1 MCLIRDYLDATQ
13 KWQAE
18 RGPRTLVWFQVG
30 LFYEV
35 YALKRPT
42 DEHYT
47 GSAIA
52 DFRQIAEVVIVI
64 KKNQQLQYHGEMWQ
78 IAFAGLPLKN
88 HADALAKLQAQDYT
102 VVIYN
107 QDGVGGGGNGKNVKR
122 QLYEI
127 ISPGTYFG
135 VDLSTPVLSNHSMC
149 VWLFESKP
157 TRLMPQSEF
166 HASVA
171 TVDILTGLPTLF
183 DLKTS
188 RHEWEGHE
196 WEELERHIQ
205 LYAPKECLVVLDLV
219 APPPVNF
226 LERLGLKTTK
236 VHLIDFL
243 KKGGQEDLF
252 VCAQRANKQLY
263 QQETFK
269 KYYQGTLAWE
279 DVPAAAQAFTLLLEF
294 VQRHSPYLV
303 QKLLKPR
310 VEDPCDK
317 LKLANHSLQQLN
329 IIDGPSDTKV
339 RLRSVSALLNHCL
352 TNMGRRAFLY
362 AIQHPV
368 TARAMLQQSYD
379 MTEYVLARPPLW
391 AHWRRLLRPMTDVDK
406 IWRKIVLRKV
416 LPKELA
422 FLLQDLRAG
431 LLVHGTLKE
440 DVKLSTYLP
449 LANDQVQDL
458 AAYLDQTF
466 YFERLGH
473 QDQDQ
478 QKDQDKDQHKDK
490 DQDVDEGASA
500 DASADARAEATA
512 EATEASA
519 GAEDMEACIFIK
531 PGLSETFDLLVQ
543 ASYDNQDKLEAIRQY
558 LSDLLKP
565 LEEKN
570 VSKSVKDFIKIH
582 AAAKSDPILLGTQRR
597 ILLLKE
603 QIKKKKASQVPLV
616 YFSRYTRRNETFLF
630 ELAAL
635 DMAKAANKND
645 WFIKS
650 AQINGLTSQILTN
663 KLALQKEQ
671 AEVFQRI
678 LEEMV
683 NTQSDV
689 MRDFSTFLSAV
700 DLLQNKCYVA
710 HTYNYCKP
718 TLLPDAMAGSSLPA
732 GSLPA
737 GSLPAGSLPA
747 GSLLAGSLP
756 AGSLPAGSLPAGSL
770 QCTGLRHPLIQ
781 ELQQEELYVTNDL
794 SIGSVGPQ
802 PEREREREREQGHM
816 QGHMHGHLQ
825 GLLLY
830 GTNAVGKT
838 SFIKAVGI
846 ALILAQTGMY
856 VPCDTFAY
864 RPYTAIFTRILGND
878 NLFKGLSTFAVEM
891 SELRTILLQA
901 NQQSLVLG
909 DELCAGTESDS
920 ALSIFTAGVEALARL
935 GSTFLFAT
943 HFHEVSAY
951 AEIKALPGVHL
962 MHMAVQFDERTQV
975 LQYDRKLRPGPGAS
989 MYGLEVCK
997 AMRLPTEFLERAH
1010 AIRLKYATR
1019 LEQSVLL
1026 REPTRY
1032 NAQKLKGGLCEHCRE
1047 RPSVD
1052 VHHFQH
1058 QQEANPLNGYI
1069 GGFHK
1074 NHVAN
1079 LGNLC
1084 AECHVAVH
1092 QSGRQ
1097 HKKVRLNAE
1106 MRVMDLNEWYR
1117 MNHTE
1122 WIIQKNW
1129 IKDFLR

>member
-1 MCLIRDYLDATQ
+1 MCLIREYLDATQ

-107 QDGVGGGGNGKNVKR
+107 QDGIGMGKNVNGVSVSLGKNVNGVSLGKNVKR

-157 TRLMPQSEF
+157 TRILPQSEF

-219 APPPVNF
+219 AAPPINF

-368 TARAMLQQSYD
+368 TARAVLQQSYD

-391 AHWRRLLRPMTDVDK
+391 AHWRRLLRPITDVDK

-422 FLLQDLRAG
+422 FLLQDVRAG
-431 LLVHGTLKE
+431 LQVHGTLQE
-440 DVKLSTYLP
+440 DVKLRTYLP
-449 LANDQVQDL
+449 LAVDQVQDL
-458 AAYLDQTF
+458 AAYLDKTF
-466 YFERLGH
+466 YFERLWH

-478 QKDQDKDQHKDK
+478 GQDQDQDQDKDQDKD
-490 DQDVDEGASA
+490 VDEGECATAGATASA
-500 DASADARAEATA
+500 T
-512 EATEASA
+512 ASA
-519 GAEDMEACIFIK
+519 GPSPSAGAEEAEDMEACIFIK
-531 PGLSETFDLLVQ
+531 PGLSEKFDLLVQ

-570 VSKSVKDFIKIH
+570 VSKSVKEFIKIH

-603 QIKKKKASQVPLV
+603 QIKKKKATQVPLV

-630 ELAAL
+630 ELEAL

-650 AQINGLTSQILTN
+650 SQINGLTSQILTN

-718 TLLPDAMAGSSLPA
+718 TLLEDTLLAGAAATAGAPTACGSSL
-732 GSLPA
+732 L
-737 GSLPAGSLPA
+737 
-747 GSLLAGSLP
+747 
-756 AGSLPAGSLPAGSL
+756 AGSL

-794 SIGSVGPQ
+794 SIGSVGP
-802 PEREREREREQGHM
+802 EHVQGQAM
-816 QGHMHGHLQ
+816 QGHMQ

-943 HFHEVSAY
+943 HFHEVAAY

-1010 AIRLKYATR
+1010 AIRLKYATK
-1019 LEQSVLL
+1019 LEQSVLH

-1032 NAQKLKGGLCEHCRE
+1032 NAQKLKGGLCENCGE

-1106 MRVMDLNEWYR
+1106 MRVMDLNESYR

-1122 WIIQKNW
+1122 KLN
-1129 IKDFLR
+1129 